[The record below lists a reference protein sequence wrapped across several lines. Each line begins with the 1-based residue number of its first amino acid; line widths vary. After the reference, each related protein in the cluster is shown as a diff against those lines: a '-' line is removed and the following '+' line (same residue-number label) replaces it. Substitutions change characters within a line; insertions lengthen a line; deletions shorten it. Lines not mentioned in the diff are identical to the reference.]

1 MGSLAQYLHPALWRE
16 WFAASVAQLD
26 AASFWFAVLQLIF
39 VDVLLSGDNA
49 VVIALACRN
58 LPPERRRWGIVLG
71 AGAAVVLRVIFIGVV
86 ARLILLPYLKLVG
99 GVALLVIA
107 AKLIVPE
114 KQDRNEVEAAAHLWR
129 AVLVIVI
136 ADVVMSLD
144 NIIAIAAIAH
154 GNLLLLVIG
163 LALSIPLIMAGA
175 AVITAL
181 IDRYPILIWVGAAL
195 LGWVAGRVIATDPAV
210 VQHLTAVF
218 GETLAQEAE
227 LAAGCGAM
235 LLAVAAGGLWSRWQE
250 AAKISRRRGTC
261 ASTRRSKHDVN
272 RARRSRHHIIISC
285 GLDNILWSC

>member
-1 MGSLAQYLHPALWRE
+1 MGSLTQYLHPALWRD
-16 WFAASVAQLD
+16 WLAASAVQLD

-58 LPPERRRWGIVLG
+58 LPAEQRRWGIVIG
-71 AGAAVVLRVIFIGVV
+71 AGAAVILRIIFVGVV

-107 AKLIVPE
+107 AKLLVPE
-114 KQDRNEVEAAAHLWR
+114 DQDRNEVEAAAHLWR
-129 AVLVIVI
+129 AVLVIVV
-136 ADVVMSLD
+136 ADIVMSLD

-175 AVITAL
+175 AMITAL
-181 IDRYPILIWVGAAL
+181 VDRYPILIWAGAAL

-210 VQHLTAVF
+210 VQHLTSAF
-218 GETLAQEAE
+218 GETFAQEAE
-227 LAAGCGAM
+227 LAAASGAT

-250 AAKISRRRGTC
+250 AARIC
-261 ASTRRSKHDVN
+261 AAAK
-272 RARRSRHHIIISC
+272 RAQASAEA
-285 GLDNILWSC
+285 NTT